1 MQYEYA
7 TFNVDKMTDSVS
19 NITENSVYS
28 RTLGTYGKSVPEW
41 RYTYWNII
49 SSTIKL
55 ATENEPIL

>member
-41 RYTYWNII
+41 RYTY
-49 SSTIKL
+49 
-55 ATENEPIL
+55 